1 MAIIQFPKDFLWGAA
16 TASYQVE
23 GAANEDGRKPSI
35 WDTFSRTPGKV
46 KNGDHGDVAC
56 DSYHRYEEDI
66 EIMADLGINVYRFSV
81 AWPRV
86 IPDGVGEVNE
96 KGLDYYRRFIDKLLE
111 AGIEPML
118 TLYHWDLPQAL
129 QDQGGWANRTTVDA
143 FVKYAEVLYKEFDG
157 KVKYWLTINEPWCV
171 SFLSNFIGEHAPGN
185 RDLNLALQIS
195 HHLLLAHGKAVQ
207 RFRELGISGKIGYAP
222 NVEWKEPFSNR
233 EEDIEASRREV
244 GFLLDWFFDPVFKG
258 KYPEFLV
265 DWFKEKGGT
274 FEIKE
279 GDMDIIKEPIDYLG
293 INFYTGSYSRYKKG
307 HGFFDSE
314 NVDIGFEKT
323 DIHWNIFPEGFYK
336 VLLEIKNKYG
346 DIPIV
351 ITENGACYN
360 NEPEFGRVEDTGRI
374 KYLQSHLASLR
385 RAMDSGVNIKGYCV
399 WSLLDNFEWAHGYSM
414 RFGIVHVDFRTLERT
429 KKDSF
434 YWYKQLIRNGWYD
447 Y

>member
-35 WDTFSRTPGKV
+35 WDTFSRTPGKI

-96 KGLDYYRRFIDKLLE
+96 RGLDFYRRFIDKLLD
-111 AGIEPML
+111 AGIEPIL

-129 QDQGGWANRTTVDA
+129 HDQGGWANRATVDA
-143 FVKYAEVLYKEFDG
+143 FVKYAEVLFKEFDG

-195 HHLLLAHGKAVQ
+195 HHLLLAHGKTVQ
-207 RFRELGISGKIGYAP
+207 RFREIGISGKIGYAP

-233 EEDIEASRREV
+233 KEDIEASRREV

-258 KYPEFLV
+258 QYPKFLV
-265 DWFKEKGGT
+265 DWFNEKGGT

-279 GDMDIIKEPIDYLG
+279 GDMEIINERIDFLG

-314 NVDIGFEKT
+314 NVDIGFAKT
-323 DIHWNIFPEGFYK
+323 DINWNIFPDGFYK

-360 NEPEFGRVEDTGRI
+360 NEPEFGRVKDTGRI
-374 KYLQSHLASLR
+374 KYFQSHLASLR

-414 RFGIVHVDFRTLERT
+414 RFGIVHVDFRTLDRT

-434 YWYKQLIRNGWYD
+434 YWYKQLIRNGWYE

>member
-129 QDQGGWANRTTVDA
+129 QDQGGWANRATVDA

-274 FEIKE
+274 FEQNKKE
-279 GDMDIIKEPIDYLG
+279 DPPVKESPIG
-293 INFYTGSYSRYKKG
+293 A
-307 HGFFDSE
+307 HQ
-314 NVDIGFEKT
+314 
-323 DIHWNIFPEGFYK
+323 
-336 VLLEIKNKYG
+336 LLEIEREVIQLANAEREKHGLLPLETDISLSYVARKKSEDMVVQQYFAHESPTYG
-346 DIPIV
+346 TP
-351 ITENGACYN
+351 
-360 NEPEFGRVEDTGRI
+360 F
-374 KYLQSHLASLR
+374 Q
-385 RAMDSGVNIKGYCV
+385 M
-399 WSLLDNFEWAHGYSM
+399 LDY
-414 RFGIVHVDFRTLERT
+414 FGIYYTYAGENLAYGFSSPAQVLSAWMESDGHRKNILNDVYTHIGIGYDPNGH
-429 KKDSF
+429 
-434 YWYKQLIRNGWYD
+434 YWTMLLIRK
-447 Y
+447 

>member
-129 QDQGGWANRTTVDA
+129 QDQGGWANRATVDA

-157 KVKYWLTINEPWCV
+157 KVQYWL
-171 SFLSNFIGEHAPGN
+171 
-185 RDLNLALQIS
+185 
-195 HHLLLAHGKAVQ
+195 
-207 RFRELGISGKIGYAP
+207 
-222 NVEWKEPFSNR
+222 
-233 EEDIEASRREV
+233 
-244 GFLLDWFFDPVFKG
+244 
-258 KYPEFLV
+258 
-265 DWFKEKGGT
+265 
-274 FEIKE
+274 
-279 GDMDIIKEPIDYLG
+279 
-293 INFYTGSYSRYKKG
+293 
-307 HGFFDSE
+307 
-314 NVDIGFEKT
+314 
-323 DIHWNIFPEGFYK
+323 
-336 VLLEIKNKYG
+336 
-346 DIPIV
+346 
-351 ITENGACYN
+351 
-360 NEPEFGRVEDTGRI
+360 
-374 KYLQSHLASLR
+374 
-385 RAMDSGVNIKGYCV
+385 
-399 WSLLDNFEWAHGYSM
+399 
-414 RFGIVHVDFRTLERT
+414 
-429 KKDSF
+429 
-434 YWYKQLIRNGWYD
+434 
-447 Y
+447 